1 MSYAALGFHFKIGQL
16 DDSVAEEILRV
27 LRPLARP
34 GTSPVNVFDIH
45 RLPSGHLEFAI
56 DGVPQL
62 ASKNDA
68 VITHL
73 VVAELTARALQSRH
87 DHLVL
92 HAGAVVLDGRT
103 ILVSGR
109 SGAGK
114 STLTVALIDAGGRYL
129 SDEAVVIDGNGQ
141 VVEALGRCP
150 QLDRNSRS
158 ILGDAR
164 WASIEH
170 PDTSSYVEMAGP
182 EQWSDS
188 SPPAATV
195 VVFVGAT
202 PPQTDGTAVARLIGD
217 AFEPFRRTQDGLD
230 RVARLVSSSVIVAPR
245 RGEPAEM
252 VRAIRQALVT
262 SAAATGC

>member
-1 MSYAALGFHFKIGQL
+1 MSYAALGYYFEIGQL
-16 DDSVAEEILRV
+16 DESVAEEILRV

-34 GTSPVNVFDIH
+34 DISPSNVFDIR

-73 VVAELTARALQSRH
+73 VVAELTARALRSRS

-103 ILVSGR
+103 ILISGH

-114 STLTVALIDAGGRYL
+114 STLTVALIDAGARYL
-129 SDEAVVIDGNGQ
+129 SDEAVVLDRDGK

-150 QLDRNSRS
+150 QLDRHSRS
-158 ILGDAR
+158 ILRDER
-164 WASIEH
+164 WASNEH
-170 PDTSSYVEMAGP
+170 PDTSSYVEMTRD
-182 EQWSDS
+182 ERWSDS
-188 SPPAATV
+188 TPPAATV
-195 VVFVGAT
+195 VVFVGADA
-202 PPQTDGTAVARLIGD
+202 PQSDGMAVARLIGD

-230 RVARLVSSSVIVAPR
+230 RVADLVRSSVLVAPNR
-245 RGEPAEM
+245 SEPPEM
-252 VRAIRQALVT
+252 VRAIRQ
-262 SAAATGC
+262 G

>member
-1 MSYAALGFHFKIGQL
+1 
-16 DDSVAEEILRV
+16 
-27 LRPLARP
+27 
-34 GTSPVNVFDIH
+34 
-45 RLPSGHLEFAI
+45 
-56 DGVPQL
+56 
-62 ASKNDA
+62 
-68 VITHL
+68 
-73 VVAELTARALQSRH
+73 
-87 DHLVL
+87 
-92 HAGAVVLDGRT
+92 VLDGRT